1 MVVSAYSRDE
11 ILRWLGQVA
20 DPEIP
25 VLSITDLGIVRGVEI
40 GERVTI
46 ALSPTYS
53 GCPATEVIENSV
65 IRYATCTGVTSPLA
79 RWSGSRYGITATA
92 AACW

>member
-1 MVVSAYSRDE
+1 VSAYSRDE

-40 GERVTI
+40 GWTHCAITV
-46 ALSPTYS
+46 
-53 GCPATEVIENSV
+53 
-65 IRYATCTGVTSPLA
+65 
-79 RWSGSRYGITATA
+79 SRMSR
-92 AACW
+92 